1 MIRTLRPY
9 LLLSLLLHIAMF
21 SFIGVMHWPASA
33 PGDGPREVRVSL
45 GTVGHGR
52 EQSGHSSSVADVA
65 AAGERRADPV
75 PARPVAPSDDARE
88 RPSRKAPPAPEKPVH
103 GRASAA
109 GGATGGKPPL
119 AVDNSAEGRES
130 GSPAP
135 VTTAGAGVGDG
146 EGQRQRS
153 AVSARARARH
163 RARIRHSLGRLLADY
178 FHYPLLARRRGWEG
192 RVVLRIDV
200 SAEGEVSNIR
210 VAQSSGHPVL
220 DDSARQAMT
229 RVGAAATLA
238 AGPAIAGL
246 EIPVIYRLRDS

>member
-9 LLLSLLLHIAMF
+9 LLFSLLFHFAVF
-21 SFIGVMHWPASA
+21 SFIGALSWPTSE
-33 PGDGPREVRVSL
+33 PGDGTREVRVSL

-52 EQSGHSSSVADVA
+52 EESGRSPSGAGVA
-65 AAGERRADPV
+65 ASGERR
-75 PARPVAPSDDARE
+75 VAPSDGAHH
-88 RPSRKAPPAPEKPVH
+88 RPSRKAPPAPEKPFH
-103 GRASAA
+103 GRPSA
-109 GGATGGKPPL
+109 GSGAKGGKPPL
-119 AVDNSAEGRES
+119 AVDNTAEGRDS

-135 VTTAGAGVGDG
+135 VTAGAGVGDG
-146 EGQRQRS
+146 EGQRS
-153 AVSARARARH
+153 AASALALARH

-200 SAEGEVSNIR
+200 SADGEVSNIR
-210 VAQSSGHPVL
+210 VAKGSGHPVL

-229 RVGAAATLA
+229 RAGAAATLA
-238 AGPAIAGL
+238 AGPAIAGM

>member
-1 MIRTLRPY
+1 M
-9 LLLSLLLHIAMF
+9 
-21 SFIGVMHWPASA
+21 
-33 PGDGPREVRVSL
+33 
-45 GTVGHGR
+45 
-52 EQSGHSSSVADVA
+52 
-65 AAGERRADPV
+65 
-75 PARPVAPSDDARE
+75 APSDDARE

-109 GGATGGKPPL
+109 GGAKGGKPPL
-119 AVDNSAEGRES
+119 AVDNSAEGRDS
-130 GSPAP
+130 GLPAP

-146 EGQRQRS
+146 EGQRS
-153 AVSARARARH
+153 AASARARAKH
-163 RARIRHSLGRLLADY
+163 RARIRHSLGRLLDDY

-200 SAEGEVSNIR
+200 SADGEVSNIH
-210 VAQSSGHPVL
+210 VAQSSGYPVL

-229 RVGAAATLA
+229 RAGAAATLA